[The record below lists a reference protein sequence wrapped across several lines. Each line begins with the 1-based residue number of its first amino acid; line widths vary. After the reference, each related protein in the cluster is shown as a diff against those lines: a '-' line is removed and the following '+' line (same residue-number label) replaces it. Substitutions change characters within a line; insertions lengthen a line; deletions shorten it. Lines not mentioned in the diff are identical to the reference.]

1 MTKIKICGIKSEDAV
16 EVLNRTLPEYTGFM
30 FYDKS
35 KRYISVERASTLRD
49 KLDKRVKTVGV
60 FVDEDPEKILDIAR
74 KGIIDI
80 IQLHG
85 SENDGYINAVKS
97 GTGLPVIKAFRI
109 DSAEDITR
117 AQKSAADMV
126 LLDSGSGGTGTS
138 FDWRLIRDIGRDYFL
153 AGGLSPENVEEAVRS
168 FSPFALDVSSGV
180 ETDGSKDG
188 NKIEEFIRRARSCPN

>member
-30 FYDKS
+30 FYEKS
-35 KRYISVERASTLRD
+35 KRYISVERASALRD

-60 FVDEDPEKILDIAR
+60 FVDEDPKKILDIAR

-97 GTGLPVIKAFRI
+97 GTGIPVIKAFRI

-153 AGGLSPENVEEAVRS
+153 AGGLSPESVEEAIRAV
-168 FSPFALDVSSGV
+168 SPFAVDVSSGV
-180 ETDGSKDG
+180 ETDGIKDAE
-188 NKIEEFIRRARSCPN
+188 KIEEFIRRARSCPN